1 MMRVVAYSLQIV
13 AREQIAWLALVLI
26 RLLHRQLLQTMQA
39 ACNSLDDVTQP
50 LAAKRLEQQSYFAS
64 ATMLKC
70 RNYESMTL
78 DKLRLLCGAAHNNN
92 IKTRSKEVDGK
103 LVSKA
108 KKDLILELQEADT
121 MRLAT
126 TQIQWKLSKFFK
138 PLATQNAAASSN
150 DYGSASLDFDSIIE
164 IQDVP
169 DRSPS
174 SDATRV
180 RKRSASP
187 SFESKSQNS
196 AASGNAK
203 VEIDERSQ
211 LQ

>member
-1 MMRVVAYSLQIV
+1 M
-13 AREQIAWLALVLI
+13 LI

-39 ACNSLDDVTQP
+39 ASNSLDDVTQP

-64 ATMLKC
+64 ATILKC

-103 LVSKA
+103 FVSKA

-138 PLATQNAAASSN
+138 PLATQNAAAPSN
-150 DYGSASLDFDSIIE
+150 DIAQPLASNTSDYGSASLDFDSIIE
-164 IQDVP
+164 IEDVP